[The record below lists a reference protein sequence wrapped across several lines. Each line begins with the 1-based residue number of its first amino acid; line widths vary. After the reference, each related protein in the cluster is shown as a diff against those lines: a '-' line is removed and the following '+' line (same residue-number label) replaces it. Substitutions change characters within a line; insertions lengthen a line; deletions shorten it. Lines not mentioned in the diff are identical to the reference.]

1 MNRDSIIQHLTKVSY
16 IKDTC
21 RIAGHLSDDLFQHI
35 WVKILELD
43 YCKLEQI
50 YSKGY
55 LQFYIYRMIVNEARN
70 KNNPFLKN
78 NTIVEYLIEDRRLV
92 RQSKY
97 SKTNEYGL
105 NEWSS
110 EIDRFTDDVEKYN
123 IENDKQFEI
132 KLEKVKSTLDK
143 LFWYDKKIFELYLEH
158 GSLRKVAK
166 ETKIGYGAI
175 HQTVTKVKKQLNENI
190 ISRSL

>member
-43 YCKLEQI
+43 CVKLEQI

-70 KNNPFLKN
+70 KNNPFLVALKKSEPMAYNYIYIECIN
-78 NTIVEYLIEDRRLV
+78 NYEYDIESDIEFETKL
-92 RQSKY
+92 
-97 SKTNEYGL
+97 KT
-105 NEWSS
+105 
-110 EIDRFTDDVEKYN
+110 V
-123 IENDKQFEI
+123 Q
-132 KLEKVKSTLDK
+132 DK
-143 LFWYDKKIFELYLEH
+143 LNSIFWYDREIFKLWLKF
-158 GSLRKVAK
+158 GSVRKVEQQTGIK
-166 ETKIGYGAI
+166 YGAI